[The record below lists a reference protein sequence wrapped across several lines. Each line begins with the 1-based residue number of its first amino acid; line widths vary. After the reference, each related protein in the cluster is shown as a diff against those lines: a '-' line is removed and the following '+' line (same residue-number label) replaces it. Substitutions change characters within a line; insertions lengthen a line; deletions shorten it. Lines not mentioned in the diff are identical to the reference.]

1 MRVVSSSV
9 GTIRVSPSVQST
21 NMGLSKKH
29 TVLLGY
35 NITIAVCVGH
45 THWFPLAS
53 GPVSVALMDPLMMN
67 YVEKYS
73 FMANLHGFVSI

>member
-35 NITIAVCVGH
+35 NITIAVCGAH
-45 THWFPLAS
+45 TL
-53 GPVSVALMDPLMMN
+53 
-67 YVEKYS
+67 
-73 FMANLHGFVSI
+73 VSIGLRSGSSCAYGPSDDEIC